1 MEVGDMG
8 SSAWDILRD
17 GGETRKVQE
26 LNGEGTLGLSLPR
39 DVLAAHGV
47 EKGDSLPVDHDEDS
61 GEVTVYLPES

>member
-1 MEVGDMG
+1 METENMG

-39 DVLAAHGV
+39 EVLAAHGV
-47 EKGDSLPVDHDEDS
+47 EKGDSLPVDHDEES
-61 GEVTVYLPES
+61 GEVTVYLPE